1 MKTTPTK
8 EEVLQ
13 VVCDYFEIEAEEL
26 IKKSRKQNL
35 VYKRQVLAYLCYF
48 FCRCSYEDLGEFIGN
63 RDHATMLYSV
73 SKISTLR
80 TVYEDIEKEVKFLES
95 KVKQIQALI
104 NDDKL
109 SIPITVNLLYLSQKY
124 TELHL

>member
-95 KVKQIQALI
+95 KVKQIQALV
-104 NDDKL
+104 NDGKL

>member
-80 TVYEDIEKEVKFLES
+80 TVYDDIEKEVKFLES
-95 KVKQIQALI
+95 KVKQIQALV
-104 NDDKL
+104 NDGKL